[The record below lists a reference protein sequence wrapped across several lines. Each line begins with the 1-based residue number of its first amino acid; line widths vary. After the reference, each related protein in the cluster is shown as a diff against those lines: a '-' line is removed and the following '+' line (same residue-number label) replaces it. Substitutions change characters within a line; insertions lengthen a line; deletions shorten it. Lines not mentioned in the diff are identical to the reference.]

1 MFSPMGP
8 RSANAYKKI
17 GVETSVGQASAHD
30 LVDML
35 FDALLVAVGA
45 ARSALVGGDI
55 KSKCAH
61 IVTAVRI
68 LEEGLKGAL
77 NLEQGGPLAANLQE
91 LYGYCVL
98 RLTQA
103 NARNDVAA
111 LDEVARLVEPIASG
125 WKQMGQAPIAQPAAQ
140 SGMRLKAA

>member
-17 GVETSVGQASAHD
+17 GVETSVSQASAHD

-35 FDALLVAVGA
+35 FDGLMVAVGS
-45 ARSALVGGDI
+45 ARNALLGGEI

-77 NLEQGGPLAANLQE
+77 NMEQGGPLAANLQD

-111 LDEVARLVEPIASG
+111 LEEVLRLVEPVASG
-125 WKQMGQAPIAQPAAQ
+125 WKQMGRAPVAQPLARLQAA
-140 SGMRLKAA
+140 

>member
-8 RSANAYKKI
+8 RSASAYKQV
-17 GVETSVGQASAHD
+17 GVESSVSHASAHD
-30 LVDML
+30 LVGML
-35 FDALLVAVGA
+35 FDGLLVAMGS
-45 ARSALVGGDI
+45 ARAALVNGDI
-55 KSKCAH
+55 KGKCSN

-77 NLEQGGPLAANLQE
+77 NLEQGGPLAANLLE

-103 NARNDVAA
+103 NARNDAA
-111 LDEVARLVEPIASG
+111 AIDEVIRLIEPVASG
-125 WKQMGQAPIAQPAAQ
+125 WKQMGETRIPQSTPRLQAA
-140 SGMRLKAA
+140 